1 MIPCAGYK
9 VNKPQQLRILV
20 LVVVTTSLSLFPII
34 FYNFFLTQT
43 KSATGFQSNGI
54 MTTSS
59 SSETKVNR
67 WAENSTHI
75 LPLDL
80 FIFLTGRLGNNLLE
94 IAYGKIIQLLALE
107 DGRFN
112 FTIQYLWNTGMKTE
126 ISVEE
131 LHTRFSK
138 YFSKE
143 SVNLMEWQIGTP
155 QWM

>member
-1 MIPCAGYK
+1 M
-9 VNKPQQLRILV
+9 
-20 LVVVTTSLSLFPII
+20 
-34 FYNFFLTQT
+34 

-112 FTIQYLWNTGMKTE
+112 FTIRYGIQE
-126 ISVEE
+126 
-131 LHTRFSK
+131 
-138 YFSKE
+138 
-143 SVNLMEWQIGTP
+143 
-155 QWM
+155 